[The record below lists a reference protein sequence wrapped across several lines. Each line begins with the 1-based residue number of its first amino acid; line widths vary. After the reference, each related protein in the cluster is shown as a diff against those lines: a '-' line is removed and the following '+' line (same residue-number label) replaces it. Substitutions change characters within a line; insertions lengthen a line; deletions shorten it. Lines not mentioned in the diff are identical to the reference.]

1 MRKSLLTIL
10 LSVMTVFAFSNI
22 ANAATVTYTKPTLNV
37 NTSQEESVISKKMK
51 EIEAKQAEAKA
62 KVEADKKAAQEKQA
76 QREKEL
82 KEKQDEVK
90 KQGEKAKADWLAGK
104 NALKADIEKAKADS
118 KAQQD
123 AYKSSWDKAKND
135 AKAQSEA
142 NKAAAKARQQQRAEA
157 MDNFKNSFKF

>member
-10 LSVMTVFAFSNI
+10 LAVMTVFAFSNI
-22 ANAATVTYTKPTLNV
+22 ANAATDTYTDPTLKV
-37 NTSQEESVISKKMK
+37 NTSQEESVISKKLK
-51 EIEAKQAEAKA
+51 EIEAKQE
-62 KVEADKKAAQEKQA
+62 D
-76 QREKEL
+76 
-82 KEKQDEVK
+82 VK